1 MKGSNFMSKETLEFI
16 QEKAKE
22 LIAAPSCSAEAKE
35 AAQAW
40 LAAVGTDKQAEE
52 TKKFIA
58 EMEEDII
65 PIDGLIAFAESDA
78 GAKVFGGAEKA
89 KGVAEHGKEIKAA
102 GAKYCD
108 CPACAAVEAILS
120 KKDELLA
127 QGNCYTVRAEKINS
141 VLKKIQ
147 MLQAGNR
154 SRQCLYLF

>member
-1 MKGSNFMSKETLEFI
+1 MSKETLEFI

-89 KGVAEHGKEIKAA
+89 KSVAEHGKEIKAA

-127 QGNCYTVRAEKINS
+127 
-141 VLKKIQ
+141 
-147 MLQAGNR
+147 
-154 SRQCLYLF
+154 

>member
-78 GAKVFGGAEKA
+78 GAKVFG
-89 KGVAEHGKEIKAA
+89 
-102 GAKYCD
+102 
-108 CPACAAVEAILS
+108 P
-120 KKDELLA
+120 
-127 QGNCYTVRAEKINS
+127 
-141 VLKKIQ
+141 
-147 MLQAGNR
+147 
-154 SRQCLYLF
+154 